1 LSPTRI
7 HPWKEWIPALF
18 WLGVIALESTNWGSA
33 ENTSRVLYPL
43 LHFLLGLDPSRFL
56 VWHHIIRKTGHFVGY
71 FTLSLLLFRA
81 WRATLPFASPFA
93 WSPQWARISFFMT
106 ALVAS
111 LDEWHQTYL
120 PSRTGRWQ
128 DVVLD
133 SSAALVAQVLIWM
146 FLSKRRSA
154 TRVRQES

>member
-1 LSPTRI
+1 M
-7 HPWKEWIPALF
+7 
-18 WLGVIALESTNWGSA
+18 GVITLESTNLGSS
-33 ENTSRVLYPL
+33 ENTSRFLYPL
-43 LHFLLGLDPSRFL
+43 LHFLTGMGPARFE

-81 WRATLPFASPFA
+81 WRATLPFGTVWA
-93 WSPQWARISFFMT
+93 WSMRWARISFFMT

-111 LDEWHQTYL
+111 LDEWHQSFL

-133 SSAALVAQVLIWM
+133 SSAALVAQIIIWM
-146 FLSKRRSA
+146 LLCRRRSTA
-154 TRVRQES
+154 ASA